1 MRVECLVHLT
11 YSKTWPVLFALAA
24 LVLVSLPMLQV
35 WLMDKG
41 FHGRWLD
48 VPAAPF
54 QLPSATGE
62 RVSLDQFAGRYVYL
76 YFGYLR
82 CDGYCQA
89 QMVTLFLL
97 NQQLADRPVS
107 TVFVTLDPARD
118 TPEELRA
125 TVMNLAMP
133 QLHAL
138 LPQSL
143 AEAQH
148 LANAYQSRAMREGDW
163 RASEYKIAHSG
174 EIFLIA
180 PDGKIKLV
188 YAGEHVRADE
198 MIDDFERLIAKVEEK
213 L

>member
-1 MRVECLVHLT
+1 M
-11 YSKTWPVLFALAA
+11 
-24 LVLVSLPMLQV
+24 SLPMLQV
-35 WLMDKG
+35 WLMDRG

-54 QLPSATGE
+54 QLVSATGE
-62 RVSLDQFAGRYVYL
+62 TVSLTQFSGRYVYL

-125 TVMNLAMP
+125 TVINLEMP

-143 AEAQH
+143 AEAQR
-148 LANAYQSRAMREGDW
+148 LANAYQSRAMRAGDW
-163 RASEYKIAHSG
+163 RSAEYKIDHSG

-180 PDGKIKLV
+180 PDGNIKLV
-188 YAGEHVRADE
+188 YTGEHLRADE
-198 MIDDFERLIAKVEEK
+198 MRDDFERLIAKVGEK
-213 L
+213 